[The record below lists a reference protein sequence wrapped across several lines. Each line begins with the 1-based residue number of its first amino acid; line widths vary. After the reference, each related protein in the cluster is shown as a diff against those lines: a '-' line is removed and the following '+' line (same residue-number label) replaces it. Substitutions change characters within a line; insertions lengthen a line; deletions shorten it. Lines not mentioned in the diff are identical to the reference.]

1 MIIAREDI
9 QERIEEA
16 IGEKLDPSTGFHCGI
31 SGIAGT
37 VSGKRYFIKCG
48 APSKAFT
55 AEERG
60 LRELSAAGEIKTVI
74 PGTVIQLNVK
84 VGDKVALGDKICL
97 YEAMKMQNIISAP
110 HAGTVRAINVKEGDK
125 LPKGFI
131 MMLIDEEK

>member
-1 MIIAREDI
+1 MDFKTLIIDDTEYKTLYTKKYESRPHWTP
-9 QERIEEA
+9 EEA
-16 IGEKLDPSTGFHCGI
+16 E
-31 SGIAGT
+31 
-37 VSGKRYFIKCG
+37 
-48 APSKAFT
+48 
-55 AEERG
+55 
-60 LRELSAAGEIKTVI
+60 EIKTVI